1 MENLNGENL
10 KKKLKKNDIYKYLNL
25 YRDLYGDNIYLDSN
39 VSEDMPIDKSN
50 KLDEYLNSIKD
61 CLECPLGK
69 TRKNIVL
76 GMGNPNADIV
86 FVGEAPG
93 KQEDLQGLPFV
104 GRSGKLLDK
113 MLASINLSRD
123 DIYILNVLKCRPPD
137 NRDPSKLEI
146 EKCEPYLKEQLKI
159 IKPKLIV
166 ALGRISAM
174 TILRT
179 KESLT
184 NMRNKIFDYEGV
196 DFLVTYHPAAL
207 LRNPNFKKYAWED
220 FKLIRDKYINA

>member
-1 MENLNGENL
+1 M
-10 KKKLKKNDIYKYLNL
+10 KKNDIYKYLNL

-39 VSEDMPIDKSN
+39 VSENMPIDKSN

-76 GMGNPNADIV
+76 GMGDPNADIV

-93 KQEDLQGLPFV
+93 KEEDLQGLPFV

-113 MLASINLSRD
+113 MLFSINLSRD
-123 DIYILNVLKCRPPD
+123 DVYILNVLKCRPPD
-137 NRDPSKLEI
+137 NRDPSKIEI
-146 EKCEPYLKEQLKI
+146 EKCEPYLKKQLKI

-184 NMRNKIFDYEGV
+184 NMRNQIFDYEGI

-220 FKLIRDKYINA
+220 FKLIRDKYSNA

>member
-1 MENLNGENL
+1 MVSNFD
-10 KKKLKKNDIYKYLNL
+10 KVKIYLNQNQE
-25 YRDLYGDNIYLDSN
+25 LYGDNLYLLKNLSQKRN
-39 VSEDMPIDKSN
+39 DKDLLH
-50 KLDEYLNSIKD
+50 KYYLTIKD

-93 KQEDLQGLPFV
+93 KEEDLQGLPFV

-113 MLASINLSRD
+113 MLFSINLSRD
-123 DIYILNVLKCRPPD
+123 DVYILNVLKCRPPD
-137 NRDPSKLEI
+137 NRDPSKIEI
-146 EKCEPYLKEQLKI
+146 EKCEPYLKKQLKI

-179 KESLT
+179 KDSLT
-184 NMRNKIFDYEGV
+184 NMRNQIFDYEGI

-220 FKLIRDKYINA
+220 FKLIRDKYSNV